1 MSGKETKARVG
12 LNAHLL
18 SSGASYRSAGIS
30 RYIRALLTHLPQV
43 DDSFRYLAFTGTGA
57 AEHGGWHTCTS
68 PWPTEH
74 PLARILWEQGIQPW
88 AARRANLD
96 LLHQPVYVGPLL
108 HTCPTVVTLHDLSFY
123 LYPELFPRSKRIYL
137 QHMTRYTIH
146 HAQAV
151 IAVSAS
157 TKKDAL
163 RLFSVPEKKITV
175 IPNGVEAQM
184 RPLDDPTPIKAL
196 RQRYDLP
203 SDLLLFLGTLEPRKN
218 LITLLEAYA
227 LLRRRRDIRHH
238 LVIAGGRG
246 WYYQEVYDAAERLG
260 LHETTHFV
268 GYVPDEE
275 LPLWYNA
282 ADLFI
287 YPSLY
292 EGFGLPPLEAMAC
305 GTPVIVSNTSSLPEV
320 VGDAGLTVDPHDP
333 QALAEAIHSLLSD
346 PSRRERL
353 ARAAR
358 RQASEFSWDATATRT
373 AELYHHVLEG
383 NDAQQF

>member
-1 MSGKETKARVG
+1 MSGERTKPWVG

-18 SSGASYRSAGIS
+18 SSKASYRSAGVS
-30 RYIRALLTHLPQV
+30 RYIQALLTHLPRV
-43 DDSFRYLAFTGTGA
+43 DDRFRYLAFMDTA
-57 AEHGGWHTCTS
+57 DAEPGGWHTSTS
-68 PWPTEH
+68 PWSTAR

-88 AARRANLD
+88 AARREHLD

-108 HTCPTVVTLHDLSFY
+108 HPCPTVVTLHDLSFY

-146 HAQAV
+146 HAQAI
-151 IAVSAS
+151 IAVSNS
-157 TKKDAL
+157 TKRDAL
-163 RLFSVPEKKITV
+163 RLFSVPETKITV
-175 IPNGVEAQM
+175 IPNGVEARM
-184 RPLDDPTPIKAL
+184 RPLDDPTATKAL
-196 RQRYDLP
+196 RRRYDLP

-218 LITLLEAYA
+218 LIALLEAYA
-227 LLRRRRDIRHH
+227 LLRQRGNICHH

-246 WYYQEVYDAAERLG
+246 WYYEKVYDATQRLG
-260 LHETTHFV
+260 LRETVHFT
-268 GYVPDEE
+268 GHVPDEE
-275 LPLWYNA
+275 LPIWYNA

-320 VGDAGLTVDPHDP
+320 VGDAGLMVDPQDP

-346 PSRRERL
+346 PPRRERL
-353 ARAAR
+353 GQAAR
-358 RQASEFSWDATATRT
+358 RQANRFSWRTTAART

-383 NDAQQF
+383 DDA

>member
-1 MSGKETKARVG
+1 MSGKGNKAYVG

-18 SSGASYRSAGIS
+18 SSRASYRSAGVS
-30 RYIRALLTHLPQV
+30 RYIQALLTHLPRV
-43 DDSFRYLAFTGTGA
+43 DDHFRYLAFMGTA
-57 AEHGGWHTCTS
+57 DAEHKGWHTRTS
-68 PWPTEH
+68 PWSTAH

-88 AARRANLD
+88 AARREKLD

-108 HTCPTVVTLHDLSFY
+108 HPCPTVVTLHDLSFY
-123 LYPELFPRSKRIYL
+123 LYPELFPQSKRIYL
-137 QHMTRYTIH
+137 QYMTRHTIH
-146 HAQAV
+146 HAEAV
-151 IAVSAS
+151 IAVSQS
-157 TKKDAL
+157 TKRDAL
-163 RLFSVPEKKITV
+163 RLFPVAEKKITV

-184 RPLDDPTPIKAL
+184 RPLDDPTPIRDL
-196 RQRYDLP
+196 HHRYDLP
-203 SDLLLFLGTLEPRKN
+203 SDVLLFLGTLEPRKN
-218 LITLLEAYA
+218 LVTLLEAYA
-227 LLRRRRDIRHH
+227 LLRQRGDIHHH

-246 WYYQEVYDAAERLG
+246 WYYEKVYDAAERLG
-260 LHETTHFV
+260 LHGAVHFT

-305 GTPVIVSNTSSLPEV
+305 GTPVIVSNISSLPEV

-346 PSRRERL
+346 PARRERL
-353 ARAAR
+353 SKEGQA
-358 RQASEFSWDATATRT
+358 QASKFSWHTTAAKT

-383 NDAQQF
+383 NDAQGL